1 MSTFEI
7 IILILTHAAAFTLGA
22 LVFRNN
28 ISAVNSLLSK
38 GKAIV
43 DATGKI
49 VKKG

>member
-7 IILILTHAAAFTLGA
+7 IVLIATHLAAFVLGA

-28 ISAVNSLLSK
+28 ISSVNNLISK

-49 VKKG
+49 VKKA

>member
-1 MSTFEI
+1 MSLLEI
-7 IILILTHAAAFTLGA
+7 GLLVVTHLAAFVIGA

-28 ISAVNSLLSK
+28 ISSVNNLITK

-49 VKKG
+49 VEK